1 MQSNRKSLWET
12 CDVLLDLP
20 LEHTQKWANCKQKVF
35 CYEMIHSALAINYFS
50 QDDWLL
56 GIVTYCI
63 DSQWKVPNS
72 SYFSIIS
79 CYYCSSFVVQGFV
92 VGFKT
97 LDAGCG
103 RQKPSPW
110 ERECSASL
118 QFPKVVVIF
127 FFPLVAWGLFCCLS
141 AQDHSA
147 QHKESILDYPIPVW
161 LGFFSCCCLCCLGYQ
176 VVSAVAS
183 PFFCFSKFCYYPL
196 L

>member
-1 MQSNRKSLWET
+1 MHSNRKHLGET
-12 CDVLLDLP
+12 CDVLLDLT
-20 LEHTQKWANCKQKVF
+20 LEHAHKRAHCKQKVF
-35 CYEMIHSALAINYFS
+35 CYEIVPSALAINYCS

-56 GIVTYCI
+56 GILEYCI

-110 ERECSASL
+110 EREFSTAL
-118 QFPKVVVIF
+118 QFPKVVGF
-127 FFPLVAWGLFCCLS
+127 FFLS
-141 AQDHSA
+141 PACMRTVLLPECSR
-147 QHKESILDYPIPVW
+147 S
-161 LGFFSCCCLCCLGYQ
+161 LCT
-176 VVSAVAS
+176 A
-183 PFFCFSKFCYYPL
+183 
-196 L
+196 